1 MSVTILLEI
10 VIIILILLIIICSAV
25 EWNQKMKKLDYII
38 YMLKKIMKGK
48 K

>member
-38 YMLKKIMKGK
+38 YMLETFVKNKK
-48 K
+48 